1 MKKKIICLIIILIS
15 LLVMCTSISINETTI
30 KNTRD
35 RILEELYTEEEPVIE
50 EQQEE
55 QAPTEEELAEG
66 ETGEVIEEDKTNSY
80 NNKELV
86 TIIISTT
93 LFVVAFVTVI
103 FTTMILFN
111 AIKLPPSVKVLTVYT
126 IIVIILASI
135 SIITLINYTDKNFL
149 NGKSFEVETLKKEQS
164 LYVVNKSSN
173 DKNIKLISKNNNETV
188 LKITNEA
195 TYNAQNLNL
204 TKTNG
209 KLSNIKDNKN
219 KGLNN
224 VLVINKGSIVSI
236 KNSNITSKNDN
247 SSAIYTTGLN
257 TLLDLDNVN
266 INTSKKNSSALVAK
280 NSSEINI
287 KNSKI
292 NTTGIN
298 SSIFNVESTI
308 TADNITATTNSEIA
322 TIFKTNVLSITNSE
336 MKTNLTEEKDGIF
349 TIKTNNNNDDSYET
363 ASLTVEN
370 SNIKVDTKSKYYKT
384 TPLFSVY
391 NTNLQINLTNN
402 KFTYGAKNLIN
413 VVSKENS
420 SLKTTTLTITDSTLK
435 GNITADKFSK
445 VRFNINNSVYTGSI
459 NSKNESQYVDIT
471 FDKTSKWNLT
481 GHSYVNT
488 ITFQNQNNIRKYINS
503 NGYNI
508 YCNAKNNEWLGNKTI
523 TLPGGGK
530 LIPIS

>member
-30 KNTRD
+30 KNARD

-93 LFVVAFVTVI
+93 LFVVAFVTII
-103 FTTMILFN
+103 FTTMTLFN

-204 TKTNG
+204 TKTDG

-308 TADNITATTNSEIA
+308 TADNVTATTNSEIA

-336 MKTNLTEEKDGIF
+336 IKTNLTEEKDGIF
-349 TIKTNNNNDDSYET
+349 TIKTNNNDDSYET

>member
-1 MKKKIICLIIILIS
+1 MKKKIICAIIIALS
-15 LLVMCTSISINETTI
+15 FVLMCSSISINDITI
-30 KNTRD
+30 KSARD
-35 RILEELYTEEEPVIE
+35 RVLKEIYTEEDEI
-50 EQQEE
+50 QEE
-55 QAPTEEELAEG
+55 QDVTEMTEEELAEG
-66 ETGEVIEEDKTNSY
+66 EAGEVIEEDETNSY
-80 NNKELV
+80 NNKELA
-86 TIIISTT
+86 IIISSTT

-111 AIKLPPSVKVLTVYT
+111 AIKLPPSVKVLVIYT
-126 IIVIILASI
+126 IIVIILSELA
-135 SIITLINYTDKNFL
+135 IITLVNYTDKNYL
-149 NGKSFEVETLKKEQS
+149 NGKAFEVEALKKEQS
-164 LYVVNKSSN
+164 LYVVNTSSN
-173 DKNIKLISKNNNETV
+173 DENIKLISKSNNETV
-188 LKITNEA
+188 FKITNEV
-195 TYNAQNLNL
+195 TYNAENLNL

-209 KLSNIKDNKN
+209 KLSSIKDNNN

-224 VLVINKGSIVSI
+224 VLVINKGSIVAI

-257 TLLDLDNVN
+257 TLLDLENVN

-280 NSSEINI
+280 DNSKINI
-287 KNSKI
+287 KNSNI
-292 NTTGIN
+292 NTTGVN
-298 SSIFNVESTI
+298 SSIFKVESTI
-308 TADNITATTNSEIA
+308 TADNLEAQTNSQIA
-322 TIFKTNVLSITNSE
+322 TIFKTNVLSITNSNI
-336 MKTNLTEEKDGIF
+336 KTNLSEEKDGLFI
-349 TIKTNNNNDDSYET
+349 IESKDNDDSYET
-363 ASLTVEN
+363 ASLTIEN

-391 NTNLQINLTNN
+391 NTNSQINLTNN
-402 KFTYGAKNLIN
+402 KFTYGAKNLLN

-420 SLKTTTLTITDSTLK
+420 SLKTTTLTITDSTLR

-459 NSKNESQYVDIT
+459 NSKNESKYVDIT